1 MPRKG
6 TRKGAR
12 RGGAADKARD
22 VPFRDVD
29 GQSYAVVTAMLGNG
43 RLRARCEDTVERM
56 CKIRGS
62 MRRSDWISVGDVILV
77 GLRGFQDAKA
87 DVLHRYPQED
97 VRHLRKMGELVSV
110 TTVFDD
116 GERVEIEEEDF
127 IAFEDE
133 DVESLHW
140 TSA

>member
-12 RGGAADKARD
+12 RGGAADKSRD
-22 VPFRDVD
+22 VPFRDEE

-62 MRRSDWISVGDVILV
+62 MRRSEWISVGDIILV
-77 GLRGFQDAKA
+77 GLREFQDTKA
-87 DVLHRYPQED
+87 DVLHRYPHED
-97 VRHLRKMGELVSV
+97 VRRLRKLGELVSI
-110 TTVFDD
+110 TTVYED
-116 GERVEIEEEDF
+116 GECVEVCEEEF
-127 IAFEDE
+127 ITFEEDE
-133 DVESLHW
+133 FNVDAV
-140 TSA
+140 

>member
-12 RGGAADKARD
+12 RAGAPEKSREVPYRD
-22 VPFRDVD
+22 ED

-62 MRRSDWISVGDVILV
+62 MRRSEWISVGDLILV
-77 GLRGFQDAKA
+77 GLRAFQDDKA
-87 DVLHRYPQED
+87 DVLHRYPHED
-97 VRHLRKMGELVSV
+97 VRHLRKLGELVSI
-110 TTVFDD
+110 TLIED
-116 GERVEIEEEDF
+116 GDELCVEYHHEEEF
-127 IAFEDE
+127 VAFEDD
-133 DVESLHW
+133 DVDIDIV
-140 TSA
+140 

>member
-12 RGGAADKARD
+12 RGGAAAKSRD
-22 VPFRDVD
+22 VPFRDED

-87 DVLHRYPQED
+87 DVLHRYPHED
-97 VRHLRKMGELVSV
+97 VRRLRKLGELVSI
-110 TTVFDD
+110 TTVFED
-116 GERVEIEEEDF
+116 GECVEYCEEEL
-127 IAFEDE
+127 IAFEEEELNLDI
-133 DVESLHW
+133 V
-140 TSA
+140 